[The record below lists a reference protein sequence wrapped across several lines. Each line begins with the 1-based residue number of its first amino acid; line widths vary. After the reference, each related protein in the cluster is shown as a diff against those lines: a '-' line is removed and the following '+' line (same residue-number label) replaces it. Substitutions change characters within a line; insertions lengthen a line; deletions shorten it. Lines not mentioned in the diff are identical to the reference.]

1 MPPRRGARRGGGRGG
16 RGAGRGQPE
25 APPVAPA
32 VDPNAPVTQAD
43 LAAMEQR
50 YQDMLQAALA
60 PFLAAQQNQAAPVQ
74 AQAVAP
80 PAPEEAQPVPVQ
92 LSAEAKHLRDFRK
105 YNPKTF
111 DGSMDNPTKA
121 QMWLT
126 SIETIFRYMKCPE
139 DQKVQCA
146 VFFLEDRGT
155 AWWETAERMLGG
167 DVSKITWEQFKEN
180 FYAKF
185 FSANVKHA
193 KLQEFLNLE
202 QGDMTVEQYDAEFD
216 MLSRFTPDMVRDEA
230 ARTEKFVRGLRL
242 DLQGIVR
249 ALRPATHAD
258 ALRIALDLSLPE
270 RADSSK
276 AAGRGHRRELA
287 AAGRTLRELPACT
300 TCGRV
305 HGGRCLAGSGVCFRC
320 RQPGHTAD
328 VCPRKPF
335 ETTPPQPSASQQG
348 RVYATTRQ
356 EAERAGTVVTGTLPI
371 LGHYAFVLF
380 DSGSSHS
387 FISSVFVQHVGLEVE
402 PLGSVLSV
410 STPSGEDFDVILGMD
425 WLSANHA
432 NIDCFGKEVV
442 FNPPSGA
449 SFKFRGAGMVC
460 IPKVISAMKASKLL
474 SQGTWGILAS
484 VVDIREPEVSLS
496 SEPVVREYPD
506 VFPDELPGLPPPRE
520 VDFAIELESGT
531 TPISRAPYRM
541 APAELKELKVQLQ
554 ELLDKGFIRPSVSP
568 WGAPVLFVK
577 KKDGIDDLFD
587 QLQGATV
594 FSKIDL
600 RSGYH
605 QLRIRDGDIPKTA
618 FRSRYGHDEFVV
630 MSFGLTNAPA
640 VFMDLMNR
648 VFKDFLDSFVIV
660 FIDDILIYSKTEAE
674 HEEHLHQVLET
685 LRANKLYA
693 KFSKC
698 EFWLRK
704 VTFLGHVVS
713 SEGVSVDP
721 AKIEAVT
728 NWPRPSTVS
737 EIRSFLGLAGYYRR
751 FVEDFSRIASPLTQ
765 LTRKGIPFVWSP
777 ACERS
782 FQELKQKLVTAPVLT
797 VPDGSGNFVIYSDAS
812 KKGLGC
818 VLMQQGKVVAY
829 ASRQLKIHEQNY
841 PTHDLE
847 LAAVVFALKIW
858 RHYLYGEKIQI
869 YTDHKSLK
877 YFFTQK
883 ELNMRQ
889 RRWLELVKDYD
900 CEILYHPGKANLVAD
915 ALSRKVAHSAALI
928 TKQTPLLRD
937 FERAEI
943 AVSVGEVTA
952 QLAQLSVQPTL
963 RQKIIAAQ
971 LNDPYLAEK
980 RRMVETGQ
988 DSAVKTELLTEA
1000 HSSPFTMHP
1009 GSTKM
1014 YQDLRSV
1021 YWWRGMKREVADFV
1035 CRCLVCQ
1042 QVKAPRQHPAGLL
1055 QPLSVSG
1062 WKWES
1067 VSMDFITGLPKT
1079 LKGYTVIWVVVD
1091 RLTKSAHFMPGK
1103 STYTASKW
1111 GQLYMTEIVRL
1122 HGVPVSIISDRDA
1135 RFTSKFWK
1143 GLQLALGTRLDFSTA
1158 FHPQTDGQTE
1168 RLNQILEDM
1177 LRACV
1182 LEFSGSWDSHLH
1194 LMEFA
1199 YNNSYQATIGMAPFE
1214 ALYGK
1219 CCRSPVCWGEV
1230 GEQRMLGPEL
1240 VQTTNAA
1247 IQKIR
1252 ARMLTAQS
1260 RQKSYADVR
1269 RKDLE
1274 FEVGDM
1280 VFLKVAPMKGVL
1292 RFAKKGKLSPR
1303 FVGPFEILERIG
1315 PVAYRLALPPSFAAV
1330 HDVFHISMLRKYV
1343 ADPTH
1348 VVDFEPLQISENLS
1362 YEEQPVEVL
1371 AREVKK
1377 LRSREIPLVKI
1388 LWQNHGVEEATWE
1401 KEEDMR
1407 AQYPE
1412 LFED

>member
-1 MPPRRGARRGGGRGG
+1 M
-16 RGAGRGQPE
+16 
-25 APPVAPA
+25 
-32 VDPNAPVTQAD
+32 
-43 LAAMEQR
+43 
-50 YQDMLQAALA
+50 
-60 PFLAAQQNQAAPVQ
+60 
-74 AQAVAP
+74 
-80 PAPEEAQPVPVQ
+80 
-92 LSAEAKHLRDFRK
+92 
-105 YNPKTF
+105 
-111 DGSMDNPTKA
+111 
-121 QMWLT
+121 
-126 SIETIFRYMKCPE
+126 
-139 DQKVQCA
+139 
-146 VFFLEDRGT
+146 
-155 AWWETAERMLGG
+155 
-167 DVSKITWEQFKEN
+167 
-180 FYAKF
+180 
-185 FSANVKHA
+185 
-193 KLQEFLNLE
+193 QEFLNLE

-216 MLSRFTPDMVRDEA
+216 MLSRFAPDVVRDEA

-258 ALRIALDLSLPE
+258 ALRIALDLSLHE

-276 AAGRGHRRELA
+276 AADRGSALGQKRKVETQPDVIPQRTLRSGGVFQRHRRELA

-300 TCGRV
+300 TYGKV

-328 VCPRKPF
+328 ACPRKPF
-335 ETTPPQPSASQQG
+335 ETTPHQPSASQQG
-348 RVYATTRQ
+348 RVFATARQ
-356 EAERAGTVVTGTLPI
+356 EVERAGTVVTGTLPI

-402 PLGSVLSV
+402 TLGSVLSV
-410 STPSGEDFDVILGMD
+410 STPSREVLLSKEKIKACRVEIANHMLDVTLLVLDMQDFDVILGMD
-425 WLSANHA
+425 WLSTNHA

-460 IPKVISAMKASKLL
+460 IPKVMSAMKASKLL

-520 VDFAIELESGT
+520 VDFAIELEPGT
-531 TPISRAPYRM
+531 APISRAPYRM

-577 KKDGIDDLFD
+577 KKDGSMRLCIDYRELNKVTVKNRYPLPRIDDLFN

-605 QLRIRDGDIPKTA
+605 QLRIRDSDIPKTA
-618 FRSRYGHDEFVV
+618 FRSRYGHYKFIV

-728 NWPRPSTVS
+728 NWPRPST
-737 EIRSFLGLAGYYRR
+737 G
-751 FVEDFSRIASPLTQ
+751 T
-765 LTRKGIPFVWSP
+765 PFVWSP
-777 ACERS
+777 ACESS
-782 FQELKQKLVTAPVLT
+782 FRELKQKLVTAPILT
-797 VPDGSGNFVIYSDAS
+797 VPDGSESFVIYSDAS
-812 KKGLGC
+812 NKGLGC

-829 ASRQLKIHEQNY
+829 ASCQLKSHEQNC

-900 CEILYHPGKANLVAD
+900 CEILYHPGKANVVAD
-915 ALSRKVAHSAALI
+915 ALNRKVAHSAVLI

-943 AVSVGEVTA
+943 AVSVGEVTS

-963 RQKIIAAQ
+963 RQKIIVAQ
-971 LNDPYLAEK
+971 LNDPYLVEK
-980 RRMVETGQ
+980 HRMVETGQ
-988 DSAVKTELLTEA
+988 GENFSISSDDGLMFEGRLCVPEDSAVKTQLLTEA
-1000 HSSPFTMHP
+1000 HSSPFTMHS

-1021 YWWRGMKREVADFV
+1021 YWWRNMKREVADFV
-1035 CRCLVCQ
+1035 SRCLVCQ
-1042 QVKAPRQHPAGLL
+1042 QVKAPRQRPAELL
-1055 QPLSVSG
+1055 QPLSVPG

-1079 LKGYTVIWVVVD
+1079 LKGYIVIWVVID
-1091 RLTKSAHFMPGK
+1091 RLTKSAHFVPGK
-1103 STYTASKW
+1103 PTYIASKW

-1122 HGVPVSIISDRDA
+1122 HGVPVFIISDRDT

-1158 FHPQTDGQTE
+1158 FHPQTDGQTD

-1182 LEFSGSWDSHLH
+1182 LEFSRSWDSHLH

-1214 ALYGK
+1214 ALYRK

-1252 ARMLTAQS
+1252 ARMLIAQS

-1269 RKDLE
+1269 RKNLE

-1292 RFAKKGKLSPR
+1292 RFVKKRKLSLL

-1315 PVAYRLALPPSFAAV
+1315 PVAYRLALPPSFSAV
-1330 HDVFHISMLRKYV
+1330 HDVFHVSMLMRYV
-1343 ADPTH
+1343 ADQTH

-1362 YEEQPVEVL
+1362 YEEKPVEVL

-1377 LRSREIPLVKI
+1377 LRSREISLVKV
-1388 LWQNHGVEEATWE
+1388 LWQNHGVDEATWE
-1401 KEEDMR
+1401 REEDMR

>member
-1 MPPRRGARRGGGRGG
+1 MPPRRGTRRGGGRGG
-16 RGAGRGQPE
+16 RGASRGQPE
-25 APPVAPA
+25 APPVAPAVDPNAPVTQADLAAMEQRYQDMLQAALAPFLAAQQNQAAPAQAQAAPVQAQAVAPSAPEEAQPPEAQPAAPA

-105 YNPKTF
+105 YNSKTF

-216 MLSRFTPDMVRDEA
+216 MLSRFAPDMVRDES

-276 AAGRGHRRELA
+276 AAGRGSALGQKRKVETQPDVVPQRTLRSGGVFQRHRRELA

-305 HGGRCLAGSGVCFRC
+305 HGGSCLAGSGVCFRC

-348 RVYATTRQ
+348 RVFATTRQ

-410 STPSGEDFDVILGMD
+410 STPSGEVLLSKEQIKACRVEIANRMLDVNLLVLDMQDFDVILGMD

-460 IPKVISAMKASKLL
+460 IPKDISAMKASKLL

-520 VDFAIELESGT
+520 VDFAIELEPGT
-531 TPISRAPYRM
+531 APISRAPYRM

-568 WGAPVLFVK
+568 WGAPVLFLK
-577 KKDGIDDLFD
+577 KKDGSMRLCIDYRELNKVTVKNRYPLPRIDDLFD

-618 FRSRYGHDEFVV
+618 FRSRYGHYEFVV

-640 VFMDLMNR
+640 VFMDLMNM

-660 FIDDILIYSKTEAE
+660 FIDDILIYSKLEAE

-728 NWPRPSTVS
+728 NWPRPST
-737 EIRSFLGLAGYYRR
+737 
-751 FVEDFSRIASPLTQ
+751 
-765 LTRKGIPFVWSP
+765 SP
-777 ACERS
+777 ACESS

-841 PTHDLE
+841 PAHDLE

-889 RRWLELVKDYD
+889 MRWLELVKDYD
-900 CEILYHPGKANLVAD
+900 CEILYHP
-915 ALSRKVAHSAALI
+915 
-928 TKQTPLLRD
+928 
-937 FERAEI
+937 
-943 AVSVGEVTA
+943 VSVGEVTA

-963 RQKIIAAQ
+963 RQKIIATQ

-988 DSAVKTELLTEA
+988 GEDFSISSDDGLMFEGRLCVPEDSAVKTELLTEA

-1021 YWWRGMKREVADFV
+1021 YWWRGMKRDVEDEA
-1035 CRCLVCQ
+1035 RA
-1042 QVKAPRQHPAGLL
+1042 KASWRA
-1055 QPLSVSG
+1055 
-1062 WKWES
+1062 
-1067 VSMDFITGLPKT
+1067 T
-1079 LKGYTVIWVVVD
+1079 
-1091 RLTKSAHFMPGK
+1091 R
-1103 STYTASKW
+1103 
-1111 GQLYMTEIVRL
+1111 
-1122 HGVPVSIISDRDA
+1122 SDR
-1135 RFTSKFWK
+1135 
-1143 GLQLALGTRLDFSTA
+1143 
-1158 FHPQTDGQTE
+1158 
-1168 RLNQILEDM
+1168 
-1177 LRACV
+1177 
-1182 LEFSGSWDSHLH
+1182 
-1194 LMEFA
+1194 
-1199 YNNSYQATIGMAPFE
+1199 
-1214 ALYGK
+1214 
-1219 CCRSPVCWGEV
+1219 GE
-1230 GEQRMLGPEL
+1230 P
-1240 VQTTNAA
+1240 
-1247 IQKIR
+1247 
-1252 ARMLTAQS
+1252 
-1260 RQKSYADVR
+1260 
-1269 RKDLE
+1269 
-1274 FEVGDM
+1274 
-1280 VFLKVAPMKGVL
+1280 
-1292 RFAKKGKLSPR
+1292 
-1303 FVGPFEILERIG
+1303 
-1315 PVAYRLALPPSFAAV
+1315 
-1330 HDVFHISMLRKYV
+1330 
-1343 ADPTH
+1343 
-1348 VVDFEPLQISENLS
+1348 
-1362 YEEQPVEVL
+1362 
-1371 AREVKK
+1371 
-1377 LRSREIPLVKI
+1377 
-1388 LWQNHGVEEATWE
+1388 
-1401 KEEDMR
+1401 
-1407 AQYPE
+1407 
-1412 LFED
+1412 

>member
-16 RGAGRGQPE
+16 RGASRGQLE
-25 APPVAPA
+25 AQPAAPA

-50 YQDMLQAALA
+50 YQDMLQATLA
-60 PFLAAQQNQAAPVQ
+60 PFLAAQQNQAALVQ
-74 AQAVAP
+74 AQAVVP
-80 PAPEEAQPVPVQ
+80 PAPEEAQPVPIQ

-139 DQKVQCA
+139 DQKVQCE
-146 VFFLEDRGT
+146 VFFLEDRGI

-193 KLQEFLNLE
+193 KLQKFLNLE

-216 MLSRFTPDMVRDEA
+216 MLSRFAPDVVRDET

-258 ALRIALDLSLPE
+258 ALRIALDLSLHE
-270 RADSSK
+270 RADPSK
-276 AAGRGHRRELA
+276 AAGRGSAVGQKRKVETQPDVIPQRTLRSGGVFQRHRRELT

-328 VCPRKPF
+328 MCPRKPF
-335 ETTPPQPSASQQG
+335 ETTPPQPSAFQQG
-348 RVYATTRQ
+348 RVFATTRQ

-380 DSGSSHS
+380 DSRSSHS
-387 FISSVFVQHVGLEVE
+387 FISSVFVQHVDLEVE

-410 STPSGEDFDVILGMD
+410 STPSGEVLLSKEKIKAYRVEIANHMLDVTLLVLDMQDFDVILGMD

-449 SFKFRGAGMVC
+449 SFKFRGAGMV
-460 IPKVISAMKASKLL
+460 L
-474 SQGTWGILAS
+474 
-484 VVDIREPEVSLS
+484 DIKEPEVSLS

-506 VFPDELPGLPPPRE
+506 VFPDELPGLLPPRE
-520 VDFAIELESGT
+520 VDFAIELEPGT
-531 TPISRAPYRM
+531 APISRAPYRM

-568 WGAPVLFVK
+568 WGAPVLFMK
-577 KKDGIDDLFD
+577 KKDGSMGLCIDYRELNKVTVKNRYPLPRIDDLFD

-600 RSGYH
+600 RSDYH

-618 FRSRYGHDEFVV
+618 FRSRYGHYEFVV
-630 MSFGLTNAPA
+630 MSFGLTNAPT

-660 FIDDILIYSKTEAE
+660 LIDDILIYSKTEAE

-685 LRANKLYA
+685 IRANKLYA

-721 AKIEAVT
+721 TKIEAVT

-737 EIRSFLGLAGYYRR
+737 EIRSFLGLVGYYRR

-765 LTRKGIPFVWSP
+765 LTRKGTPFVWSP
-777 ACERS
+777 ACESS

-900 CEILYHPGKANLVAD
+900 CEILYHPGKANVVAD

-943 AVSVGEVTA
+943 AVSVSEVTS

-963 RQKIIAAQ
+963 RQKIIASQ
-971 LNDPYLAEK
+971 LNDPYLVEK
-980 RRMVETGQ
+980 RCMVETGQ
-988 DSAVKTELLTEA
+988 GEDFSISSDDGLMFEGRLCVPEDSAVKTELLTEA

-1014 YQDLRSV
+1014 Y
-1021 YWWRGMKREVADFV
+1021 
-1035 CRCLVCQ
+1035 
-1042 QVKAPRQHPAGLL
+1042 
-1055 QPLSVSG
+1055 
-1062 WKWES
+1062 
-1067 VSMDFITGLPKT
+1067 
-1079 LKGYTVIWVVVD
+1079 
-1091 RLTKSAHFMPGK
+1091 
-1103 STYTASKW
+1103 
-1111 GQLYMTEIVRL
+1111 
-1122 HGVPVSIISDRDA
+1122 
-1135 RFTSKFWK
+1135 
-1143 GLQLALGTRLDFSTA
+1143 
-1158 FHPQTDGQTE
+1158 
-1168 RLNQILEDM
+1168 
-1177 LRACV
+1177 
-1182 LEFSGSWDSHLH
+1182 
-1194 LMEFA
+1194 
-1199 YNNSYQATIGMAPFE
+1199 
-1214 ALYGK
+1214 
-1219 CCRSPVCWGEV
+1219 
-1230 GEQRMLGPEL
+1230 
-1240 VQTTNAA
+1240 
-1247 IQKIR
+1247 
-1252 ARMLTAQS
+1252 
-1260 RQKSYADVR
+1260 
-1269 RKDLE
+1269 
-1274 FEVGDM
+1274 
-1280 VFLKVAPMKGVL
+1280 
-1292 RFAKKGKLSPR
+1292 
-1303 FVGPFEILERIG
+1303 
-1315 PVAYRLALPPSFAAV
+1315 
-1330 HDVFHISMLRKYV
+1330 
-1343 ADPTH
+1343 
-1348 VVDFEPLQISENLS
+1348 
-1362 YEEQPVEVL
+1362 
-1371 AREVKK
+1371 
-1377 LRSREIPLVKI
+1377 
-1388 LWQNHGVEEATWE
+1388 
-1401 KEEDMR
+1401 
-1407 AQYPE
+1407 
-1412 LFED
+1412 